1 MKKKYLPLH
10 LQFFAEEGTNGKEES
25 AEPDKDVETPAAEG
39 DKGKTETDEKEK
51 GEAEPEKKEGAI
63 DPEEM
68 ARLVKERVEEEV
80 KKSKMDPEELKQ
92 YEETKRGEELAKREA
107 EISLRERK
115 ADAKSILAEKGLPD
129 TFLDMVLAGAEDTK
143 AIEERVE
150 KLKAQFDVAVQSQ
163 VESRLKGKTPGTGT
177 GSTGMDAE
185 AALAAEVASYL

>member
-1 MKKKYLPLH
+1 MKKKYLPLR
-10 LQFFAEEGTNGKEES
+10 LQFFADEGTNVNAES
-25 AEPDKDVETPAAEG
+25 AEPDKKPAAEE
-39 DKGKTETDEKEK
+39 DSGKTETDEKEA
-51 GEAEPEKKEGAI
+51 GESEPEKKEGAI

-92 YEETKRGEELAKREA
+92 YEETKREEKLTKREA

-143 AIEERVE
+143 AIEGRVE
-150 KLKAQFDVAVQSQ
+150 KLKAQFDAAVQSQ
-163 VESRLKGKTPGTGT
+163 VESRLKGKTPETGT